1 MKKEIRSIVTEVRI
15 NTEENEPQKIVGYSA
30 LFDNLSENLG
40 GFVEKISPGAFR
52 KALKTSD
59 VRALFNH
66 DSNIIVGRTGV
77 NLSLKEDKTGLLMEL
92 SEVDTPNF
100 RSVAADINSG
110 LVTGQSFSFTVQADE
125 WKRSEKHGEVRTI
138 TEIGELFD
146 VGPVVYPAY
155 SDTSA
160 AIRSLDAY
168 KQDLVTKASISA
180 TAYRRQED
188 LKRAKYFNSRGTLQW
203 NNS

>member
-15 NTEENEPQKIVGYSA
+15 NTEENEPAAIEGLSA
-30 LFDNLSENLG
+30 RFNKFSENLG
-40 GFVEKISPGAFR
+40 GFVEKIAPGAFR
-52 KALKTSD
+52 KALKISD

-66 DSNIIVGRTGV
+66 DSNIIIGRQGV
-77 NLSLKEDKTGLLMEL
+77 NLTLEEIEAGLWMRCTEI
-92 SEVDTPNF
+92 DTPNF

-125 WKRSEKHGEVRTI
+125 WKKSEKHGEVRTI

-168 KQDLVTKASISA
+168 KQDLETKASISA